1 MLPAFLKWLN
11 DKYVI
16 DHHHIRSKDD
26 TGFYTRFRIQ
36 KCMYM
41 AQHLGLGTGYR
52 YSQYVHGPYSK
63 DLTDEYYDYDPGAE
77 PTERLPPDFDKIGDV
92 VLRAHSRG
100 LAWMEVATTIL
111 EAARG
116 SSDSKEPLTRDKIER
131 DVAGL
136 KYQYTD
142 SYINTVYNDL
152 LEMPLRR
159 CLPKA
164 VPVQAATSEP

>member
-11 DKYVI
+11 DNYVI
-16 DHHHIRSKDD
+16 DHTHIKSKDD

-41 AQHLGLGTGYR
+41 AQCLGLGTDYR
-52 YSQYVHGPYSK
+52 YKQYVHGPYSQ
-63 DLTDEYYDYDPGAE
+63 DLTVEYYDYDPKAVIVKQ
-77 PTERLPPDFDKIGDV
+77 LPPNFDEIGNV

-111 EAARG
+111 EVACG
-116 SSDSKEPLTRDKIER
+116 SSDSGEQSTRDRIER

-142 SYINTVYNDL
+142 GYIHTVYGDL
-152 LEMPLRR
+152 LEMPLGGS
-159 CLPKA
+159 LPDGADSLA
-164 VPVQAATSEP
+164 VASAP

>member
-11 DKYVI
+11 DNYVI
-16 DHHHIRSKDD
+16 DHHHIKSKDD

-36 KCMYM
+36 KCMYL
-41 AQHLGLGTGYR
+41 AQLLGLGTDYHYR
-52 YSQYVHGPYSK
+52 QYVYGPYSQ
-63 DLTDEYYDYDPGAE
+63 DLMTEYYNYDPGAAT
-77 PTERLPPDFDKIGDV
+77 TEHLPPGFDKTGDV

-111 EAARG
+111 EAARER
-116 SSDSKEPLTRDKIER
+116 SDSREQFTRDRIER

-142 SYINTVYNDL
+142 GYIHTVYGDL
-152 LEMPLRR
+152 LEMPLGRS
-159 CLPKA
+159 LPNA
-164 VPVQAATSEP
+164 VPVQAATPAP

>member
-11 DKYVI
+11 DHYVI
-16 DHHHIRSKDD
+16 DQTYIKSKDD

-41 AQHLGLGTGYR
+41 AQCLGLGTDYR
-52 YSQYVHGPYSK
+52 YSQYVHGPYSQ
-63 DLTDEYYDYDPGAE
+63 DLTAECYNYDPDAA
-77 PTERLPPDFDKIGDV
+77 TIKQLPQNFKEIGDV

-111 EAARG
+111 EVAHGR
-116 SSDSKEPLTRDKIER
+116 SDSGKQFTRDSIEC

-142 SYINTVYNDL
+142 GYIHTVYDDL
-152 LEMPLRR
+152 LKMPLGRG
-159 CLPKA
+159 LPNA
-164 VPVQAATSEP
+164 VPVQAAPPAP

>member
-11 DKYVI
+11 ENYVI
-16 DHHHIRSKDD
+16 DHQCIRDKDD

-41 AQHLGLGTGYR
+41 AQHLGLGTDYN
-52 YSQYVHGPYSK
+52 YKQYVYGPYSQ
-63 DLTDEYYDYDPGAE
+63 DLAAEYYGYDPQATV
-77 PTERLPPDFDKIGDV
+77 TEQLPPDFDEIRNV

-111 EAARG
+111 EDARECR
-116 SSDSKEPLTRDKIER
+116 DTKVQYTRDRIER
-131 DVAGL
+131 DVASL

-142 SYINTVYNDL
+142 SYIHTVYNDL
-152 LEMPLRR
+152 LRTPLGKD
-159 CLPKA
+159 LPVA
-164 VPVQAATSEP
+164 VPDLAAPRAP

>member
-11 DKYVI
+11 DNYVI
-16 DHHHIRSKDD
+16 DHNCIKNKDD

-36 KCMYM
+36 KCVYL
-41 AQHLGLGTGYR
+41 AQILGLCTGYNYR
-52 YSQYVHGPYSK
+52 QYVYGPYSQ
-63 DLTDEYYDYDPGAE
+63 DLMTGYYSYDPEAAI
-77 PTERLPPDFDKIGDV
+77 TENLPPRFDEIGDV

-111 EAARG
+111 EEARG
-116 SSDSKEPLTRDKIER
+116 RNGAGCARDQIER

-142 SYINTVYNDL
+142 AYIHTVYGEL
-152 LEMPLRR
+152 LESPLGRD
-159 CLPKA
+159 LPGA
-164 VPVQAATSEP
+164 SLAATSA

>member
-1 MLPAFLKWLN
+1 MLLAFLKWLN
-11 DKYVI
+11 DNYVI
-16 DHHHIRSKDD
+16 DHHRIKSDDD

-41 AQHLGLGTGYR
+41 AQCLGLGTDYHYR
-52 YSQYVHGPYSK
+52 QYVYGPYSQ
-63 DLTDEYYDYDPGAE
+63 DLTTEYYNYDPEAVTAE
-77 PTERLPPDFDKIGDV
+77 QLPPDFDEIGSI

-116 SSDSKEPLTRDKIER
+116 RSAPGDQFTRDRIER

-142 SYINTVYNDL
+142 GYIHTVYGDL
-152 LEMPLRR
+152 LEIPLGRG
-159 CLPKA
+159 LPNT
-164 VPVQAATSEP
+164 VPVQAAIPAP

>member
-11 DKYVI
+11 DNYVI
-16 DHHHIRSKDD
+16 DHHCIKDKND

-41 AQHLGLGTGYR
+41 AQCLGLGTDYT
-52 YSQYVHGPYSK
+52 YEQYVYGPYSS
-63 DLTDEYYDYDPGAE
+63 DLTAEYFNHDPGAAI
-77 PTERLPPDFDKIGDV
+77 TEHLPPNFAEIGNV

-111 EAARG
+111 EVARTG
-116 SSDSKEPLTRDKIER
+116 AERTRDRIECH
-131 DVAGL
+131 VAGL

-142 SYINTVYNDL
+142 NYIHTVYGDL
-152 LEMPLRR
+152 LENPLGRD
-159 CLPKA
+159 LPDA
-164 VPVQAATSEP
+164 VTGLAATLTPEPAV